1 MTSEEIIKHLNDNTD
16 AYYKGEIENISDQN
30 LTVVPG
36 FQLIFGVTYP
46 DQMTNDF
53 ESYKH
58 RLKESVGGNEL
69 PKVLA
74 WPFYEEVALFK
85 VLEKLS
91 THYKAKINIARM
103 MRDIKFKEGRPV
115 YLVVTIITIPI
126 VISQQ

>member
-1 MTSEEIIKHLNDNTD
+1 MTSEEIIKNLTETT
-16 AYYKGEIENISDQN
+16 ASYYHGEIENISDQN

-46 DQMTNDF
+46 DQMTNNV
-53 ESYKH
+53 ESYEH
-58 RLKESVGGNEL
+58 RLKQSVGGNGS

-74 WPFYEEVALFK
+74 WPFYEEETICK
-85 VLEKLS
+85 VLEELS
-91 THYKAKINIARM
+91 EHYIAKINIARM
-103 MRDIKFKEGRPV
+103 MRDIKFKDGRPV